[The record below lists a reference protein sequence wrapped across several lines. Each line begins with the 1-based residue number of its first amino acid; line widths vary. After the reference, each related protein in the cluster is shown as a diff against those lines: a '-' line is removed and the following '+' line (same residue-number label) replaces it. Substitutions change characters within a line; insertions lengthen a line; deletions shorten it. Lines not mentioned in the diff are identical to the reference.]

1 MTKRSKDSKRIRE
14 EMKKKRIR
22 PERATANSGPSRRR
36 KGRGRVKQVSM
47 DELKEEYSYVLKDL
61 RRIFLLALAM
71 FALLITANIVYPLV
85 FG

>member
-1 MTKRSKDSKRIRE
+1 
-14 EMKKKRIR
+14 MKKKRIR

>member
-1 MTKRSKDSKRIRE
+1 MTKRSKDSKRIRD

-22 PERATANSGPSRRR
+22 PERATANRGPSRRR